1 MCMPSGNN
9 DKDRLSVHVSNLGKA
24 KAWQNPSLSQVNFLS
39 LSHLYYQV
47 LYDPV
52 QSKFSVVEIDQMQLE
67 VGLLKDMHSLK
78 LESSRLL
85 SRWHVMYLN
94 F

>member
-1 MCMPSGNN
+1 MCMPSGNTGN
-9 DKDRLSVHVSNLGKA
+9 GKLSAHAGNLGKD
-24 KAWQNPSLSQVNFLS
+24 KAWQNPSLPQVNFLS

-67 VGLLKDMHSLK
+67 VGLLKIYMLLK
-78 LESSRLL
+78 
-85 SRWHVMYLN
+85 
-94 F
+94 